1 MTAPAVF
8 LTATEAS
15 TSELRDARV
24 LKHSPCLSYRTR
36 SFKCEREC
44 TLRRYPELV
53 DLRVLT
59 DRWVEEQALGVHR
72 FLGGDSNLS
81 HVHKWRKK
89 ASIAERWISQIRVTG
104 LLSLRDPARLDDESR
119 ALPCNFS
126 IVERT
131 LRCAGHVS
139 AAWPWA
145 PWWRACGIAMCGHLL
160 GGWVFQPWPNVTLG
174 RSKRATQESL
184 ILSGAERE
192 PVKRWPSRF

>member
-1 MTAPAVF
+1 MF
-8 LTATEAS
+8 
-15 TSELRDARV
+15 
-24 LKHSPCLSYRTR
+24 KQSPCLSCLIRNFLICN
-36 SFKCEREC
+36 SNCACEC
-44 TLRRYPELV
+44 TYTPRYPELV

-59 DRWVEEQALGVHR
+59 DRWVDEQADGVHR
-72 FLGGDSNLS
+72 FLAGDSNLS

-89 ASIAERWISQIRVTG
+89 VSIAERWISQIRNTG

-126 IVERT
+126 ITERT

-160 GGWVFQPWPNVTLG
+160 GGWVFQPWSNVTLG
-174 RSKRATQESL
+174 RQAEQ
-184 ILSGAERE
+184 LSNRRSSAAQSAERE
-192 PVKRWPSRF
+192 VAKSVQRPSRI

>member
-1 MTAPAVF
+1 MTF
-8 LTATEAS
+8 LTAVESS
-15 TSELRDARV
+15 TSKLREAIV
-24 LKHSPCLSYRTR
+24 LKQSLLLSCWLCH
-36 SFKCEREC
+36 FNCACEC
-44 TLRRYPELV
+44 THTRRYPELV

-72 FLGGDSNLS
+72 FLTSDSNLS
-81 HVHKWRKK
+81 RVHKWRKK
-89 ASIAERWISQIRVTG
+89 ISIAERWISQIRNTG

-174 RSKRATQESL
+174 RQAEQ
-184 ILSGAERE
+184 LSNR
-192 PVKRWPSRF
+192 